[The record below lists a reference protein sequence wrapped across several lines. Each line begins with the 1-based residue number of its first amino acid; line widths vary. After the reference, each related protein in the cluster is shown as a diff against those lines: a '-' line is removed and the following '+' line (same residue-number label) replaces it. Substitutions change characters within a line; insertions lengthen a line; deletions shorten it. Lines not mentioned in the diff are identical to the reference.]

1 MGTFD
6 VTVLSIE
13 DGVFEVKSTGGDS
26 HLGGEDIDNR
36 LVEHFVQEFKRK
48 HKKDP
53 STNSKSMRRLR
64 TACEKAKRNL
74 SSGNQTQIEIDSLFD
89 GVDFISSLTRARFE
103 ELCADIFRRTLDTV
117 EKVILDA
124 KVSKSD
130 IDEIILVG
138 GTTRIPKIQ
147 KQLSEFFNDKELC
160 KSLNPDEAVAYGAA
174 VQAAILS
181 GEKDENIQD
190 LLLLDVT
197 PLSMGIETAGG
208 IMTNL
213 IDRNSTIPSKKSQT
227 FSTYSDNQPAV
238 TIQVYEGERKFTK
251 DNKLLGS
258 FELSGIPPAP
268 RGVPQI
274 EVSFDIDANGI
285 LNVSAVDKGT
295 GKKQTITITNDSKM
309 SKEQIE
315 EMIQEAEKYKA
326 DDEAQKER
334 VESKNALENY
344 LYNTRNTIDKPEVKL
359 EEADKATILDEVNE
373 KIKWLDD
380 NQSASKDEYDSVM
393 KEVEEKVKP
402 IISKMYEGMNAGAPP
417 GSPMDAEPQAANA
430 GGEPGPKIE
439 EVD

>member
-6 VTVLSIE
+6 VTILSIE

-36 LVEHFVQEFKRK
+36 LVEHFIKEFTRK

-53 STNSKSMRRLR
+53 TGNDKALRRLR
-64 TACEKAKRNL
+64 TSCEKAKRNL
-74 SSGNQTQIEIDSLFD
+74 SSGNQTQIEIDSFFD
-89 GVDFISSLTRARFE
+89 GIDFTASLTRARFE
-103 ELCADIFRRTLDTV
+103 ELCSDIFRRTIETV

-124 KVSKSD
+124 KISKSD

-147 KQLSEFFNDKELC
+147 KQLSDFFNGKELC

-181 GEKDENIQD
+181 GEKDSTIQD
-190 LLLLDVT
+190 LLLLDVA

-208 IMTNL
+208 VMTNL
-213 IDRNSTIPSKKSQT
+213 IERNTTIPTKKSQV
-227 FSTYSDNQPAV
+227 FSTYADNQPAV
-238 TIQVYEGERKFTK
+238 TIQVFEGERKFTK

-258 FELSGIPPAP
+258 FELSGIPAAP

-285 LNVSAVDKGT
+285 LNVSAIDKGT

-315 EMIQEAEKYKA
+315 DMIKEAEKYKA
-326 DDEAQKER
+326 EDEAQKER
-334 VESKNALENY
+334 IESKNALENY
-344 LYNTRNTIDKPEVKL
+344 LYNTRNTVDKPEVKL
-359 EEADKATILDEVNE
+359 PDDEKKTILDEISE
-373 KIKWLDD
+373 QIKWLDD
-380 NQSASKDEYDSVM
+380 NQTATKIEYDDVL
-393 KEVEEKVKP
+393 KEVQDKINP
-402 IISKMYEGMNAGAPP
+402 IISKMYADAGTGSMPGAAPP
-417 GSPMDAEPQAANA
+417 GAGADEPPAA
-430 GGEPGPKIE
+430 GPTID

>member
-53 STNSKSMRRLR
+53 STNSRSMRRLR
-64 TACEKAKRNL
+64 TACEKAKRSL
-74 SSGNQTQIEIDSLFD
+74 SSGNQTQIEIDSLYD
-89 GVDFISSLTRARFE
+89 GIDFNSSLSRARFE
-103 ELCADIFRRTLDTV
+103 ELCTDIFKRTLETV

-130 IDEIILVG
+130 IDEVILVG

-147 KQLSEFFNDKELC
+147 KQLSEFFNHKELC

-181 GEKDENIQD
+181 GEKDKNIQD

-213 IDRNSTIPSKKSQT
+213 IDRNSTIPTKKSQV

-315 EMIQEAEKYKA
+315 EMIKEAEKYKA

-334 VESKNALENY
+334 IESKNALENY

-373 KIKWLDD
+373 KIKWLD
-380 NQSASKDEYDSVM
+380 NNRSASKDEYDSVM

-402 IISKMYEGMNAGAPP
+402 IISKMYESMNAGVPP
-417 GSPMDAEPQAANA
+417 GNPMDAEPQAANA
-430 GGEPGPKIE
+430 SGEPGPKIE

>member
-6 VTVLSIE
+6 VTILSIE

-36 LVEHFVQEFKRK
+36 LVEHFIKEFTRK

-53 STNSKSMRRLR
+53 SGNDKSMRRLR
-64 TACEKAKRNL
+64 TSCEKAKRNL
-74 SSGNQTQIEIDSLFD
+74 SSGNQTQIEIDSFFD
-89 GVDFISSLTRARFE
+89 GIDFAPSLTRARFE
-103 ELCADIFRRTLDTV
+103 ELCADIFRRTLNTV

-124 KVSKSD
+124 KISKSD
-130 IDEIILVG
+130 IDEVILVG
-138 GTTRIPKIQ
+138 GSTRIPKIQ
-147 KQLSEFFNDKELC
+147 KQLSDFFNGKELC

-181 GEKDENIQD
+181 GEKDESIQD
-190 LLLLDVT
+190 LLLLDVA

-208 IMTNL
+208 MMTNL
-213 IDRNSTIPSKKSQT
+213 IDRNTTVPTKKSQV

-238 TIQVYEGERKFTK
+238 TIQVFEGERKFTK

-326 DDEAQKER
+326 EDEAQKER

-359 EEADKATILDEVNE
+359 PEDEKKLILDEISE
-373 KIKWLDD
+373 KISWLDD
-380 NQSASKDEYDSVM
+380 NQTATKDEYDDVM
-393 KEVEEKVKP
+393 KEVQEKVNP
-402 IISKMYEGMNAGAPP
+402 IISKMYADAGGAPP
-417 GSPMDAEPQAANA
+417 PEAGSPTEPPPNTP
-430 GGEPGPKIE
+430 ENGPTIE

>member
-48 HKKDP
+48 HKKDL

-130 IDEIILVG
+130 IDEVILVG

-315 EMIQEAEKYKA
+315 EMIKEAEKYKA

-402 IISKMYEGMNAGAPP
+402 IISKMYEGMNAGPV
-417 GSPMDAEPQAANA
+417 PMDTEPQAANA
-430 GGEPGPKIE
+430 SGEPGPKIE

>member
-48 HKKDP
+48 HKKDL
-53 STNSKSMRRLR
+53 SVNSKSMRRLR

-74 SSGNQTQIEIDSLFD
+74 SSGNQTQIEIDSLYD
-89 GVDFISSLTRARFE
+89 GIDFNSTLSRARFE
-103 ELCADIFRRTLDTV
+103 ELCTDIFRRTLETV

-130 IDEIILVG
+130 IDEVILVG

-181 GEKDENIQD
+181 GEKDKNIQE

-213 IDRNSTIPSKKSQT
+213 IDRNSTIPTKKSQV

-274 EVSFDIDANGI
+274 EVSFDIDANCI
-285 LNVSAVDKGT
+285 LNVSAIDKGT

-315 EMIQEAEKYKA
+315 EMIKEAEKYKA

-334 VESKNALENY
+334 IESKNALENY

-359 EEADKATILDEVNE
+359 EEADKTTILDEVNE

-393 KEVEEKVKP
+393 KEVEDKIKP
-402 IISKMYEGMNAGAPP
+402 IISKMYAGMNTGAPP

-430 GGEPGPKIE
+430 GGGPGPKIE